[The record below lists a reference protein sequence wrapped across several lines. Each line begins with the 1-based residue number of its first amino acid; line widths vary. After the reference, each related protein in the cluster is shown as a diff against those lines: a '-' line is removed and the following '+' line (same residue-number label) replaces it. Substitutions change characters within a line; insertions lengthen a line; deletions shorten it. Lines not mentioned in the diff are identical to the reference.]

1 MDYKLNV
8 TATTAQRY
16 LSPLTLILIVADQ
29 QCIFFDLIPRCFTQ
43 VGQIKCKNQH
53 FRRSLQTSRGGTQ
66 ICILVKAAS
75 WWSSSMSIVTKKD
88 FKHDNEHCINSFT
101 QTIFIH
107 IQTRIKYFFIH
118 ILLRIP
124 TQQVLGKD
132 NRKKSFR
139 MSIDGEKKGNF
150 V

>member
-1 MDYKLNV
+1 
-8 TATTAQRY
+8 
-16 LSPLTLILIVADQ
+16 
-29 QCIFFDLIPRCFTQ
+29 
-43 VGQIKCKNQH
+43 
-53 FRRSLQTSRGGTQ
+53 
-66 ICILVKAAS
+66 
-75 WWSSSMSIVTKKD
+75 MSIVTKKD

-139 MSIDGEKKGNF
+139 MSIDGGKNGKLCLKSR
-150 V
+150 